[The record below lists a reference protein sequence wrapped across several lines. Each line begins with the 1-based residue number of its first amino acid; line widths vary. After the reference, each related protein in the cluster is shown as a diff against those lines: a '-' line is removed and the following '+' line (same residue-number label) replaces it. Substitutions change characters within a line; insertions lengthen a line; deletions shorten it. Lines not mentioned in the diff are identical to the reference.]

1 MGTLDDG
8 MEILIAELGDGMQLL
23 SMIEELVHNTDT
35 TEPVAAVILVG
46 IVLAVF
52 ICLLTRWGS
61 SDRP

>member
-8 MEILIAELGDGMQLL
+8 MEILMAELGDGMQLL
-23 SMIEELVHNTDT
+23 SMIEDLVPNMDGA
-35 TEPVAAVILVG
+35 EPVPAVILVG

-52 ICLLTRWGS
+52 ICLMTRWGS